1 MLQSV
6 DICVKSVVVVVVVVV
21 IVIVIVIVVIV
32 GSCRY
37 VDLLVMAHVYK
48 SMGIHA

>member
-6 DICVKSVVVVVVVVV
+6 DICVKSVVVVVVVV